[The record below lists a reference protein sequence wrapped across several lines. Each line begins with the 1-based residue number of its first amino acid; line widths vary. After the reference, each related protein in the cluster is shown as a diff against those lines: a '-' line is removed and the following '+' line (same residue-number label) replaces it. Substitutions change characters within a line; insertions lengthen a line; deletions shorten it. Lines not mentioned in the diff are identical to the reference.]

1 MLVNASPGCDESLD
15 NQPTPHALERSTRRL
30 WDQWLELL
38 DARAC
43 ATMPHPGIAQTALEL
58 MPEDVDNPQWWAQ
71 KVAITYEQHRGLRAL
86 GQASDGKFAAQASKT
101 TPLTLDDALTV
112 WANMWDGR
120 QTVNGIP
127 MDSAP
132 THSATDKWRYWRVKL
147 ADGTKVTV
155 TIGVSARGGS
165 TVAVQH
171 AGLSDDD
178 ARQEWRTWWRDV
190 MTQFAASAKSN

>member
-1 MLVNASPGCDESLD
+1 MD
-15 NQPTPHALERSTRRL
+15 NHPTPHALERSTRRL

-101 TPLTLDDALTV
+101 TPLTLDD
-112 WANMWDGR
+112 
-120 QTVNGIP
+120 
-127 MDSAP
+127 
-132 THSATDKWRYWRVKL
+132 
-147 ADGTKVTV
+147 
-155 TIGVSARGGS
+155 
-165 TVAVQH
+165 
-171 AGLSDDD
+171 D

-190 MTQFAASAKSN
+190 MAQFAARVKSN